1 MKNDSRFNWMKDEED
16 RAVNNLNKDQ
26 TENPDAPRMVK
37 VIQKKTL
44 TRTTRGVYVQD
55 DIWDKFEAI
64 IYEQKK
70 VKGKSKPELVE
81 EALNY
86 IIDKYNV

>member
-16 RAVNNLNKDQ
+16 RAVDNLNKDQ

>member
-1 MKNDSRFNWMKDEED
+1 MTSDSRLNWMQDEED
-16 RAVNNLNKDQ
+16 RAVDNLNKDQ

-55 DIWDKFEAI
+55 DIWDKFEAV

-86 IIDKYNV
+86 IIAKYNA

>member
-1 MKNDSRFNWMKDEED
+1 MANDSRFNWMKDEED
-16 RAVNNLNKDQ
+16 RAVDNLNKDQ
-26 TENPDAPRMVK
+26 TENPDAPRMIK

-55 DIWDKFEAI
+55 DIWDQFEAV

-86 IIDKYNV
+86 IIDKYNG